1 MMKLSSPDECAEAIP
16 RSITMRKTLTV
27 VLAAAL
33 SLISLIAQAQDS
45 FLKSIKDFNLVD
57 HNGIAHTL
65 QEYEDRDFIVMYI
78 HGSGCPIARLSVPT
92 FLSIQQEY
100 ADKNIEFLMLNSF
113 IQDDIPRIQK
123 EAQEFKITFPILK
136 DADQSI
142 ARSMGVERTAE
153 VFIIDPRTREI
164 HFRGPINDQLGY
176 ETQRLH
182 VTHHYLRDALE
193 TIMAGGKVD
202 MNDIPDAKGCLV
214 GFFLS

>member
-1 MMKLSSPDECAEAIP
+1 
-16 RSITMRKTLTV
+16 MRKTLTL
-27 VLAAAL
+27 VLAAAFSML
-33 SLISLIAQAQDS
+33 SLMAQAQDS
-45 FLKSIKDFNLVD
+45 FLKSIKDFDLVD
-57 HNGIAHTL
+57 HNGVSHTL
-65 QEYEDRDFIVMYI
+65 KEYEDRDFIVMYI

-92 FLSIQQEY
+92 YLSIQQEY

-123 EAQEFKITFPILK
+123 EAEEFKITFPILK

-176 ETQRLH
+176 ETQRLN
-182 VTHHYLRDALE
+182 VTNHYLRDALE
-193 TIMAGGKVD
+193 TVMTGGKVD

>member
-1 MMKLSSPDECAEAIP
+1 MHKIFGLLTIAAFSMLSFVAH
-16 RSITMRKTLTV
+16 
-27 VLAAAL
+27 
-33 SLISLIAQAQDS
+33 AQDS
-45 FLKSIKDFNLVD
+45 YLKSIKEFELVD
-57 HNGIAHTL
+57 HLGVTHTL
-65 QEYEDRDFIVMYI
+65 DEYKDRDFIVMYI

-92 FLSIQQEY
+92 YLSIQQEY

-123 EAQEFKITFPILK
+123 EAEEFKITFPILK
-136 DADQSI
+136 DADQSV

-176 ETQRLH
+176 ETQRLEINN
-182 VTHHYLRDALE
+182 HYLRDALN
-193 TIMAGGKVD
+193 TIMAGGKVN

-214 GFFLS
+214 GYFLS

>member
-1 MMKLSSPDECAEAIP
+1 
-16 RSITMRKTLTV
+16 MRKTLALMMAAAFSLLS
-27 VLAAAL
+27 LAAH
-33 SLISLIAQAQDS
+33 AQSS
-45 FLKSIKDFNLVD
+45 FLKSVKDFELSD
-57 HNGIAHTL
+57 HMGVTHTL
-65 QEYEDRDFIVMYI
+65 AEYADKDFIVMYV

-92 FLSIQQEY
+92 YLAIQQEY

-113 IQDDIPRIQK
+113 IQDDIPRIRN
-123 EAQEFKITFPILK
+123 EAEEFSITFPILK
-136 DADQSI
+136 DADQSV

-176 ETQRLH
+176 ETQRINT
-182 VTHHYLRDALE
+182 THHYLRDALN
-193 TIMAGGKVD
+193 TVMAGGKVD

>member
-1 MMKLSSPDECAEAIP
+1 MLKL
-16 RSITMRKTLTV
+16 ITGLLFAALSTV
-27 VLAAAL
+27 VLAITPSA
-33 SLISLIAQAQDS
+33 AQADS
-45 FLKSIKDFNLVD
+45 FLKSIKDFELKD
-57 HNGIAHTL
+57 HKGVMHSL
-65 QEYEDRDFIVMYI
+65 SEYQDRDFIVMYI

-92 FLSIQQEY
+92 YLEIQQEY

-113 IQDDIPRIQK
+113 IQDDLPRINR
-123 EAQEFKITFPILK
+123 EAEEFNITFPILK
-136 DADQSI
+136 DADQSV

-176 ETQRLH
+176 ETQRLDVRH
-182 VTHHYLRDALE
+182 QYLRDALD
-193 TIMAGGKVD
+193 TVMAGGTVN

>member
-1 MMKLSSPDECAEAIP
+1 
-16 RSITMRKTLTV
+16 MRKTLTII
-27 VLAAAL
+27 LAAAL
-33 SLISLIAQAQDS
+33 SMLSLMAQAQDS

-57 HNGIAHTL
+57 HNGVSHTL
-65 QEYEDRDFIVMYI
+65 KEYEDRDFIVMYI

-123 EAQEFKITFPILK
+123 EAEEFKITFPILK

-182 VTHHYLRDALE
+182 VTNHYLRDALE
-193 TIMAGGKVD
+193 IVMAGGKVD
-202 MNDIPDAKGCLV
+202 MNNIPDAKGCLV

>member
-1 MMKLSSPDECAEAIP
+1 MHKIFGLLTIAAFSMLSFVAH
-16 RSITMRKTLTV
+16 
-27 VLAAAL
+27 
-33 SLISLIAQAQDS
+33 AQDS
-45 FLKSIKDFNLVD
+45 YLKSIKEFELVD
-57 HNGIAHTL
+57 HLGVTHTL
-65 QEYEDRDFIVMYI
+65 DEYKDRDFIVMYI

-92 FLSIQQEY
+92 YLSIQQEY

-123 EAQEFKITFPILK
+123 EAEEFKITFPILK
-136 DADQSI
+136 DSDQSV

-176 ETQRLH
+176 ETQRLEINN
-182 VTHHYLRDALE
+182 HYLRDALN
-193 TIMAGGKVD
+193 TIMAGGKVN

-214 GFFLS
+214 GYFLS